1 MKTFKELLDQCSW
14 EDLEDFLYEFS
25 DAGRGKAHHIME
37 GFHRMYDELCQIT
50 PRHTN
55 RKIGIQRIEE
65 KYPGYPEHYLHAC
78 FRPSDGCFDPDK
90 WSEYLGREIIPPKGR
105 GLPPAALVA
114 ACMSHMHTFGYTRPE
129 YEEAVKDLDIDQFQ
143 TIGIDMYDNPSLQT
157 KKWLAQEIQSYH
169 PDFEI
174 PAWNDLTT
182 MSQKYKI
189 SIGGSGWGDLLDD
202 FPRQLEIIPQQL
214 CKYRKYWI
222 ITTYPHFAVWE
233 IIQRPLQTWIKKQ
246 LPPQAEI
253 FRLTYEAQVEWDW
266 YHPFRFIYVTIIAG
280 K

>member
-90 WSEYLGREIIPPKGR
+90 WSEYLGREVIPPKGR
-105 GLPPAALVA
+105 RLPPAAIVA

-143 TIGIDMYDNPSLQT
+143 TIGIDMYDNPSL
-157 KKWLAQEIQSYH
+157 KPKNGWHKRYRVI
-169 PDFEI
+169 I
-174 PAWNDLTT
+174 R
-182 MSQKYKI
+182 I
-189 SIGGSGWGDLLDD
+189 SKSRHG
-202 FPRQLEIIPQQL
+202 
-214 CKYRKYWI
+214 
-222 ITTYPHFAVWE
+222 
-233 IIQRPLQTWIKKQ
+233 
-246 LPPQAEI
+246 
-253 FRLTYEAQVEWDW
+253 
-266 YHPFRFIYVTIIAG
+266 TI
-280 K
+280 